1 MKIEQSSLV
10 GTFEQKKTL
19 VSAFNLMHDDF
30 FAIVMKDNEVCEY
43 VLKILLGKEVKV
55 HSVHTQYAL
64 RNISSHSVVL
74 DVLVED
80 LDHKLYNVE
89 IQVADNDDHI
99 KRVRYYQA
107 AIDWSVLQ
115 KGKKYSELPEL
126 YLIYIS
132 MFDIFKQNK
141 SSYEI
146 SRTVKGTDIEADNG
160 VHEMYFNTQADDG
173 TKLSQLLHY
182 FRESDPTNNDFGA
195 LSKAVKYYKNDER
208 GVSAMCKAVREYG
221 DERAAASKMEEK
233 IKTVK
238 RAMEKGNALSDALEY
253 AGLDEKT
260 YYEYVEKFSA
270 GSEIDQ

>member
-1 MKIEQSSLV
+1 
-10 GTFEQKKTL
+10 
-19 VSAFNLMHDDF
+19 
-30 FAIVMKDNEVCEY
+30 
-43 VLKILLGKEVKV
+43 
-55 HSVHTQYAL
+55 
-64 RNISSHSVVL
+64 
-74 DVLVED
+74 
-80 LDHKLYNVE
+80 
-89 IQVADNDDHI
+89 
-99 KRVRYYQA
+99 
-107 AIDWSVLQ
+107 
-115 KGKKYSELPEL
+115 
-126 YLIYIS
+126 
-132 MFDIFKQNK
+132 
-141 SSYEI
+141 
-146 SRTVKGTDIEADNG
+146 
-160 VHEMYFNTQADDG
+160 MYFNTQADDG